1 MPEIYVDA
9 DACPVKQ
16 EVIKVAK
23 RYQLS
28 VTFVCNLQMRNPDE
42 EVAKLIVV
50 ENEINAADDW
60 IADHVSK
67 DDIVITGDIPLASRC
82 IKNGARVIDPIGRV
96 FSEATIGQMLAT
108 RDLMSKLREA
118 GVLTGGPAPFQKQ
131 DRSRF
136 VQALDQVVQNIK
148 NSR

>member
-1 MPEIYVDA
+1 MTEIYVDA

-28 VTFVCNLQMRNPDE
+28 VTFVSNLQMRNPDE

-50 ENEINAADDW
+50 ENELNAADDW

-82 IKNGARVIDPIGRV
+82 IKKSARVIDNTGRI
-96 FSEATIGQMLAT
+96 FSEASIGQMLAT
-108 RDLMSKLREA
+108 RDLMARLRED
-118 GVLTGGPAPFQKQ
+118 GVLTGGPAPFQNK

-148 NSR
+148 RSS

>member
-1 MPEIYVDA
+1 MTEIYVDA

-28 VTFVCNLQMRNPDE
+28 VTFVSNLQMRNPDE
-42 EVAKLIVV
+42 ETAKLIVV
-50 ENEINAADDW
+50 DNEFNAADDW

-82 IKNGARVIDPIGRV
+82 IKNGARVIDPTGRV

-108 RDLMSKLREA
+108 RDLMSRLRET
-118 GVLTGGPAPFQKQ
+118 GVLTEGPAPFQKQ

-136 VQALDQVVQNIK
+136 VQALDQMVQNIK
-148 NSR
+148 RSH

>member
-1 MPEIYVDA
+1 
-9 DACPVKQ
+9 
-16 EVIKVAK
+16 
-23 RYQLS
+23 
-28 VTFVCNLQMRNPDE
+28 
-42 EVAKLIVV
+42 VV

-82 IKNGARVIDPIGRV
+82 IKNGARVIDPTGRV

-108 RDLMSKLREA
+108 RDLMAKLREA

-136 VQALDQVVQNIK
+136 VQALDQVVQNMK
-148 NSR
+148 KAN

>member
-1 MPEIYVDA
+1 VTEIYVDA

-28 VTFVCNLQMRNPDE
+28 VTFVSNLQMRNPDE

-50 ENEINAADDW
+50 ENELNAADDW

-67 DDIVITGDIPLASRC
+67 DDIVITGDLPLASRC
-82 IKNGARVIDPIGRV
+82 LKKGARVIDNTGRI
-96 FSEATIGQMLAT
+96 FSEASIGQMLAT
-108 RDLMSKLREA
+108 RDLMANLRES
-118 GVLTGGPAPFQKQ
+118 GVLTGGPAPFQKK

-136 VQALDQVVQNIK
+136 VQALDQVIQNIK
-148 NSR
+148 RSN

>member
-1 MPEIYVDA
+1 MTEIYVDA

-28 VTFVCNLQMRNPDE
+28 VTFVSNLQMRNPDE

-50 ENEINAADDW
+50 ENELNAADDW

-67 DDIVITGDIPLASRC
+67 DDIVITGDLPLASRC
-82 IKNGARVIDPIGRV
+82 LKKGARVIDNTGRI
-96 FSEATIGQMLAT
+96 FSEASIGQMLAT
-108 RDLMSKLREA
+108 RDLMANLRES
-118 GVLTGGPAPFQKQ
+118 GVLTGGPAPFQKK

-136 VQALDQVVQNIK
+136 VQALDQVIQNIK
-148 NSR
+148 RSN